1 MKIKGFA
8 LPLVLAALIMPA
20 IAQAPFGYGGV
31 DILGRNGGIFES
43 EASALRFPDYADV
56 NMDILNI
63 GNDRALAIG
72 PGIDPIATNNLLI
85 KKNQD
90 SGDCECCYGR
100 PPINGSTGSNCMD
113 CCYKVNIDQI
123 NVGNRD
129 AIAFGLSEATNNVK
143 IVANQQ

>member
-1 MKIKGFA
+1 VLAFA
-8 LPLVLAALIMPA
+8 LAALIVPA
-20 IAQAPFGYGGV
+20 MACGPLSYGGV
-31 DILGRNGGIFES
+31 DIFGKGGGIFES
-43 EASALRFPDYADV
+43 EASAFEFPEYTDV
-56 NMDILNI
+56 NIDILNV

-72 PGIDPIATNNLLI
+72 PGKDPIATNNLLI

-90 SGDCECCYGR
+90 SGDCECCYGCL
-100 PPINGSTGSNCMD
+100 PTNGSMSSNCMD

-123 NVGNRD
+123 NVGDRD

>member
-1 MKIKGFA
+1 MLAFA
-8 LPLVLAALIMPA
+8 LAAIVIPA
-20 IAQAPFGYGGV
+20 MACQPFGYGGV
-31 DILGRNGGIFES
+31 DIFGKGGGIFES
-43 EASALRFPDYADV
+43 EASAMEFPDYSDV
-56 NMDILNI
+56 NIDILNV

-90 SGDCECCYGR
+90 SGDCECCYGCQ
-100 PPINGSTGSNCMD
+100 PQNGSMTADCMD

-123 NVGNRD
+123 NVGDRD
-129 AIAFGLSEATNNVK
+129 AIALGLSEATNNVK

>member
-1 MKIKGFA
+1 M
-8 LPLVLAALIMPA
+8 PLVLAVLIIPA
-20 IAQAPFGYGGV
+20 IAQGPFGYGGV
-31 DILGRNGGIFES
+31 DILGKNGGIFES

-56 NMDILNI
+56 NIDILNV

-72 PGIDPIATNNLLI
+72 PGIDPVATNNLLI

-90 SGDCECCYGR
+90 SGDCECCNGH
-100 PPINGSTGSNCMD
+100 PLLNGSLSSSCMD

-129 AIAFGLSEATNNVK
+129 AIAFGMSEATNNVK

>member
-1 MKIKGFA
+1 MIIA
-8 LPLVLAALIMPA
+8 LAALIIPA
-20 IAQAPFGYGGV
+20 IAQQSFGYGGV
-31 DILGRNGGIFES
+31 DILGKNGGIFES

-56 NMDILNI
+56 NVDILNV

-72 PGIDPIATNNLLI
+72 PGVDPIATNNLVI

-90 SGDCECCYGR
+90 SGDCECCNGYI
-100 PPINGSTGSNCMD
+100 PKNGSMASSCLD

-123 NVGNRD
+123 SVGDRD

>member
-1 MKIKGFA
+1 M
-8 LPLVLAALIMPA
+8 VLAALIIPA
-20 IAQAPFGYGGV
+20 IAQGPFGYGGV
-31 DILGRNGGIFES
+31 DILGKNGGIFES

-63 GNDRALAIG
+63 GNDRAIAIG

-90 SGDCECCYGR
+90 SGDCECCYGCL
-100 PPINGSTGSNCMD
+100 PTNGSMSSNCMD

-129 AIAFGLSEATNNVK
+129 AIAFGLSESTNNVK

>member
-1 MKIKGFA
+1 M
-8 LPLVLAALIMPA
+8 PLVLAALILPA
-20 IAQAPFGYGGV
+20 VAQGPFGIGGV
-31 DILGRNGGIFES
+31 DILGKNGGIFES

-56 NMDILNI
+56 NVDILNV

-90 SGDCECCYGR
+90 SGDCVCCDGCL
-100 PPINGSTGSNCMD
+100 PTNGSMQSSCMD
-113 CCYKVNIDQI
+113 CCYKGNIDQI
-123 NVGNRD
+123 NVGDRD

>member
-1 MKIKGFA
+1 MKGFVLA
-8 LPLVLAALIMPA
+8 FALAALVIPA
-20 IAQAPFGYGGV
+20 MANGSFGYGGV
-31 DILGRNGGIFES
+31 DVFTGGIFQS
-43 EASALRFPDYADV
+43 EASAFKFPEYTDV
-56 NMDILNI
+56 NVDILNV

-90 SGDCECCYGR
+90 SGDCECCYGCL
-100 PPINGSTGSNCMD
+100 PTNGSLSSNCMD

-123 NVGNRD
+123 NVGDRD
-129 AIAFGLSEATNNVK
+129 AIAFGLSVATNNVK

>member
-1 MKIKGFA
+1 M
-8 LPLVLAALIMPA
+8 PLVLAALIIPA
-20 IAQAPFGYGGV
+20 IAQGPFGYGGV
-31 DILGRNGGIFES
+31 DILGKNGGIFES

-56 NMDILNI
+56 NMDILNV

-72 PGIDPIATNNLLI
+72 PGIDPVATNNLLI

-90 SGDCECCYGR
+90 SGDCECCSGR
-100 PPINGSTGSNCMD
+100 PPLNGSLSSSCMD

-129 AIAFGLSEATNNVK
+129 AIAFGMSEATNNVK

>member
-1 MKIKGFA
+1 M
-8 LPLVLAALIMPA
+8 VLAALILPA
-20 IAQAPFGYGGV
+20 IAQSPFGYSGV
-31 DILGRNGGIFES
+31 DILGKNGGIFES

-56 NMDILNI
+56 NMDILNV
-63 GNDRALAIG
+63 GNDRAIAIG

-90 SGDCECCYGR
+90 SGDCECCEGCL
-100 PPINGSTGSNCMD
+100 PTDGSSSDCMD

-123 NVGNRD
+123 NVGNRE
-129 AIAFGLSEATNNVK
+129 AIAFGLSESTNNVK